1 MKLDIV
7 TPDEIYFSGDV
18 TSITLP
24 GTTGSFTLLK
34 NHAPFISSLGKGK
47 VVYVAG
53 GDSKEFWIKG
63 GFVEISNNVI
73 TVCLEAIEKD

>member
-18 TSITLP
+18 TSVTLP
-24 GTTGSFTLLK
+24 GTNGSFSLLE

-47 VVYVAG
+47 VVYVSG
-53 GDSKEFWIKG
+53 GESKEFRVKG
-63 GFVEISNNVI
+63 GFVEMSNNVI
-73 TVCLEAIEKD
+73 TVCLEAIEKE